1 MVHIKI
7 LMMDTFQQCNIYLI
21 MYQEQRPCS
30 MPKMNRIPIFYM
42 ISNGS
47 MISNPFMTTLTWA
60 MKKQSKLSWTGQ
72 VDTTCLV
79 NSLCKA
85 MYLGIGM
92 KKQKWWHKDSEPNLD
107 LESQLQVLLGKILM
121 SRRAHPSSW
130 FLMSILNQ
138 ARWLSI
144 TISSFK
150 WQIIWNSSNQELL
163 LASKA
168 KTIRT
173 QIVSTPT
180 GLPPTLKLILIA
192 TLQCTKKDPKW
203 RHCFKLWERWE
214 TWQKRASARS
224 GLINWL
230 RSKAC
235 SSRWPVS
242 QRARTSRHNSSIWPQ
257 LLVKSI
263 FQEVTKSVWPVN
275 HRHARTMWNR
285 L

>member
-1 MVHIKI
+1 MVPIKI
-7 LMMDTFQQCNIYLI
+7 LMMDTFQQYNIYLI
-21 MYQEQRPCS
+21 MCQGQRLYS
-30 MPKMNRIPIFYM
+30 MPRTNRIPIFCM

-47 MISNPFMTTLTWA
+47 MIYNPFMITLTWA

-72 VDTTCLV
+72 ADMTCLV
-79 NSLCKA
+79 NTLCKA
-85 MYLGIGM
+85 MSLGIGT
-92 KKQKWWHKDSEPNLD
+92 KKQKWWHKDLEPNLD
-107 LESQLQVLLGKILM
+107 SESRLQALLGKILM

-130 FLMSILNQ
+130 FLMSIWNQ

-144 TISSFK
+144 MISTFK
-150 WQIIWNSSNQELL
+150 WPIILNSSNQELL
-163 LASKA
+163 LASKV

-203 RHCFKLWERWE
+203 RHCFKLWEKWE
-214 TWQKRASARS
+214 TWQKRARPRS

-242 QRARTSRHNSSIWPQ
+242 QRARTLRHNSSIWPQ